1 MAIGQGD
8 YVMPVINGIFLRF
21 LDSDQMDELPDGVLL
36 HWLEHLNRRQRQYAA
51 ECNQRARN
59 MLNSHQHLNRWL
71 TEDRRD
77 DILARNYA
85 LQYANNTIIQETC
98 CRFCDRTF
106 IGPCNLSRL
115 QMEELKIQLEIH
127 YSVDHP
133 EGWRLMHENLHS
145 NMLPYL

>member
-1 MAIGQGD
+1 MTIGEVHHVVAEGW
-8 YVMPVINGIFLRF
+8 IRF
-21 LDSDQMDELPDGVLL
+21 LDSSQMDDLPYGVLK
-36 HWLEHLNRRQRQYAA
+36 HWLENLDRRQRQYAA
-51 ECNQRARN
+51 DINQRARDI
-59 MLNSHQHLNRWL
+59 LNSHQHLNRWL
-71 TEDRRD
+71 TEDTKD

-85 LQYANNTIIQETC
+85 LQYANNRIIQETC

-127 YSVDHP
+127 YSVEHP